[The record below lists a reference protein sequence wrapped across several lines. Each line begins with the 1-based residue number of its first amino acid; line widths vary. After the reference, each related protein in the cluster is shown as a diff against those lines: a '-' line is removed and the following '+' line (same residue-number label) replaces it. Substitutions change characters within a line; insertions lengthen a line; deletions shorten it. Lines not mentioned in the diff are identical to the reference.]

1 MDIKSIRTDQELNS
15 ALLRIE
21 QLWGAPPNSPEGNEL
36 DTLAM
41 LVDKYED
48 EHVPIPTSHSL

>member
-1 MDIKSIRTDQELNS
+1 MDIKSIRTDEELNS

-21 QLWGAPPNSPEGNEL
+21 QLWGAAPNSPEGNEL

-41 LVDKYED
+41 LVGKYED
-48 EHVPIPTSHSL
+48 EQVLIPTP